1 MKEFAEKCQ
10 FLETPLCERPRLAC
24 DSADSTELATPDRA
38 KRLVRNVQ
46 TKHQWEKT
54 CPAPGA

>member
-10 FLETPLCERPRLAC
+10 FLETRLCEKPSLAC
-24 DSADSTELATPDRA
+24 DSVDSTELAAPNRA
-38 KRLVRNVQ
+38 QRLVRNVQ
-46 TKHQWEKT
+46 TKHQWEKA